1 MARPLAALVA
11 LALLAVPAGA
21 SAQTVT
27 RGSTL
32 ERTPFPVTQGND
44 CDAYFALGGP
54 VNNPW
59 GATTCSYYQSF
70 VYGNAN
76 DPRTGFVPGDG
87 VINTVSVK
95 VGANPA
101 ALRFVI
107 LRQLTN
113 AQLGAVSGD
122 PRCCFFVRE
131 TAPMQPAPGTTTTF
145 PVNLPVE
152 NNRQPNI
159 ITQDAIGFSAATG
172 GTLPLAFVPGQFSPA
187 AFTPNGVTS
196 SSFHPK
202 LGPEHG
208 TFSGGAFAS
217 GHQGGLD
224 VLLQYTFTPA
234 AAVVSPGSGVNTLR
248 PTDITTIGGSVLR
261 PIGGALDVV
270 LNCLQARCAGNVN
283 VLSRTPVLPAKKSKK
298 KIRSLGKKKFS
309 LTKGN
314 RRKVRVKLNR
324 LGRKLAKRKST
335 KVRVVVDLGD
345 TGSTSKNLT
354 LKKAKAKTKR

>member
-1 MARPLAALVA
+1 MLYARPMFRLIVGIAVL
-11 LALLAVPAGA
+11 LLAVPAAA

-32 ERTPFPVTQGND
+32 EGTPFPLAQGND
-44 CDAYFALGGP
+44 CGAYFALGGP

-59 GATTCSYYQSF
+59 GATTCSYYQGF
-70 VYGNAN
+70 LFGNAN

-87 VINTVSVK
+87 VINTVTVK

-101 ALRFVI
+101 PLRFVI

-113 AQLGAVSGD
+113 AQLGAVSGE
-122 PRCCFFVRE
+122 PKCCFFVRE
-131 TAPMQPAPGTTTTF
+131 TDPVQPAPNTTTTF
-145 PVNLPVE
+145 TVNLPVE

-159 ITQDAIGFSAATG
+159 ITQDAIGFSAPVG

-187 AFTPNGVTS
+187 SFTPNGVTS

-208 TFSGGAFAS
+208 ANTGGAFTS
-217 GHQGGLD
+217 GVQGGLD
-224 VLLQYTFTPA
+224 VLLQYTFTPR
-234 AAVVSPGSGVNTLR
+234 AAVVSPAVGVNTLR

-270 LNCLQARCAGNVN
+270 LDCRQAACRGNVN
-283 VLSRTPVLPAKKSKK
+283 VLSRSPIAAAAPKKR
-298 KIRSLGKKKFS
+298 IRSLGRASFDLRQGKA
-309 LTKGN
+309 
-314 RRKVRVKLNR
+314 RKVKVKLNA
-324 LGRKLAKRKST
+324 LGRRLARKPST
-335 KVRVVVDLGD
+335 RVKVVVDLG
-345 TGSTSKNLT
+345 TPGSVVKNMT
-354 LKKAKAKTKR
+354 LRRARG